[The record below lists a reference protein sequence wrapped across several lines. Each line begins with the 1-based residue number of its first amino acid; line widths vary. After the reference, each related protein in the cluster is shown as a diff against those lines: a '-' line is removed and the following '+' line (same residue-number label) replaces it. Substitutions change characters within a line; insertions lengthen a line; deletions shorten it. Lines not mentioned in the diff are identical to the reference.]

1 MNGATG
7 KVIPFSPRDD
17 GGDLVETA
25 FMIQGLLTARSFFDS
40 NDDLETNLRSKITEL
55 WEDVEW
61 NWYRKQVQP
70 NLFWHW
76 SPNHGFEINLPLR
89 GWNETMIAYI
99 LGVGSPT
106 HPLPRNTYHN
116 GWAGQNY
123 ENGNSYYGLKLEV
136 GRKTGGPLFFTHYSF
151 LGFDPRGKRDDYANY
166 FFQNQ
171 NQTLINRAYCMDN
184 PGNFAGYGPDCW
196 GLTAS
201 DDPFGY
207 SAHAPD
213 LSTDNGTITPSAAIS
228 SIPYTPVESI
238 RVVRHFL
245 ETYGEKIWG
254 EYGFHDAFNPSQ
266 GWFATSYLAIDQGPI
281 ICMIENHRSQLLW
294 NHFMQNEEV
303 IIALDKIGFTQ
314 DDATTSIPA
323 YDDNNTIDIFPNPAH
338 SGLHISFP
346 RLEEKPLRIILSDC
360 QGKIVMDESY
370 NSTSDQIYLELSSDI
385 APGLYIVKID
395 TYNRTYIGSIVIN
408 L

>member
-1 MNGATG
+1 
-7 KVIPFSPRDD
+7 
-17 GGDLVETA
+17 
-25 FMIQGLLTARSFFDS
+25 
-40 NDDLETNLRSKITEL
+40 
-55 WEDVEW
+55 
-61 NWYRKQVQP
+61 
-70 NLFWHW
+70 
-76 SPNHGFEINLPLR
+76 R

-99 LGVGSPT
+99 LGIGSPT

-123 ENGNSYYGLKLEV
+123 ENGNTYYGLKLEV

-245 ETYGEKIWG
+245 ETYGERIWG

-303 IIALDKIGFTQ
+303 IIALEKIGFTQ
-314 DDATTSIPA
+314 DDATTSIPD
-323 YDDNNTIDIFPNPAH
+323 YDDRNTIDIFPNPTH
-338 SGLHISFP
+338 SGLHLSFA
-346 RLEEKPLRIILSDC
+346 RLEKKPLRIILSDY
-360 QGKIVMDESY
+360 QGKIVMEESY
-370 NSTSDQIYLELSSDI
+370 NSTSDQVYLELSSDI
-385 APGLYIVKID
+385 TPGLYILKID
-395 TYNRTYIGSIVIN
+395 TYYRTYFENIVIN